1 MIVGYACVV
10 EVMVGV
16 HFSSY
21 ISDLMESHDCHPYK
35 RPSKVKVEPSASS
48 DSQSLKFQKLV

>member
-1 MIVGYACVV
+1 M

-21 ISDLMESHDCHPYK
+21 ISDSMDLHDCHPYNVLP
-35 RPSKVKVEPSASS
+35 R
-48 DSQSLKFQKLV
+48 